1 MISKILNRGNPNYN
15 IQVNTLLISF
25 FRGAAIICSFLL
37 IPLSLEYLDKDY
49 YGVWLTLISVVAWLS
64 FMDVGIG
71 NGLRNKLTEAIE
83 FNNKTL
89 ANEYVSTTYVI
100 FSILMV
106 ALIIIFAIIN
116 PFINWTNLL
125 KTDLPDTSL
134 LALTFIVVTGFCL
147 RLVLDL
153 AGIIVIALH
162 SPFKRALVDFISN
175 FFTLILVFFLTYS
188 SSKSIIIFGFII
200 SFVPVIVL
208 AFFNYLIFRSQ
219 STVSFLRPSWS
230 KFNKLHLK
238 SLFNLGLKFF
248 VIQLAGI
255 VVFSTDNLIITH
267 FFSSSDVTD
276 FNLSYKYFSII
287 TVLFSMILMPYWSSF
302 TSAYYGKRNDWIRK
316 SLKKLIF
323 IWIIQIL
330 ICFIFIFLAETIYN
344 IWLGDKIRVSFRL
357 NIFMAIYVTIINWN
371 NIFVY
376 FLNGISKIKLQLYSS
391 VLIALINFPISYLL
405 IKYSPYGINSVVI
418 GNCLSLLICSIWA
431 PIQCYKIITGKAF
444 GIWNK

>member
-1 MISKILNRGNPNYN
+1 
-15 IQVNTLLISF
+15 
-25 FRGAAIICSFLL
+25 
-37 IPLSLEYLDKDY
+37 
-49 YGVWLTLISVVAWLS
+49 
-64 FMDVGIG
+64 
-71 NGLRNKLTEAIE
+71 
-83 FNNKTL
+83 
-89 ANEYVSTTYVI
+89 
-100 FSILMV
+100 MV

-162 SPFKRALVDFISN
+162 SPFKKALVDFISN